1 MTIRGFH
8 QQNLVTFH
16 VFFFQKS
23 MGKASGDTWNWSR
36 SVRKKTISVVK
47 DFFSNS
53 VVSSNLDNWKFSSNS
68 VVEIGLQPGYGG
80 KKNTIEIGGPSPKQW
95 FIHENL
101 WIQLTHIGNDIYDRS
116 VGKHKLLQDWVLDGC
131 GWDIQFNRAVFKTPS
146 WWLWNHGGL

>member
-1 MTIRGFH
+1 
-8 QQNLVTFH
+8 
-16 VFFFQKS
+16 
-23 MGKASGDTWNWSR
+23 
-36 SVRKKTISVVK
+36 
-47 DFFSNS
+47 
-53 VVSSNLDNWKFSSNS
+53 

-131 GWDIQFNRAVFKTPS
+131 GWDIQLIEQSSKPLLDDYGIMGDYSYKTIS
-146 WWLWNHGGL
+146 SI